1 MWNLLVKGSYKAWP
15 VQIYA
20 CGLILLVSLLIF
32 LANMFLFFPYITN
45 RVAAVREEY
54 HEARRQVELLNSF
67 QSSHGDIDAYLS
79 GVTREYNQMK
89 QLLPEEAGEYTIV
102 GELQR
107 QAENHQLTLLSFTPG
122 KKHQQAKYT
131 EQRVELGLR
140 GEYFSL
146 MAFFLSLQ
154 QQGPFHRINSLTIK
168 STPQGLESHI
178 SLSFFYTRAH

>member
-15 VQIYA
+15 VQVYA
-20 CGLILLVSLLIF
+20 CGLMLVVSLLIF
-32 LANMFLFFPYITN
+32 LADIFLLFPHMSH
-45 RVAAVREEY
+45 RVATGREKY
-54 HEARRQVELLNSF
+54 REARRQVELLNSF

-107 QAENHQLTLLSFTPG
+107 QAENHQLTLLSFKPG
-122 KKHQQAKYT
+122 KKQQQAKYT

-154 QQGPFHRINSLTIK
+154 QHGPFHRINSLTIK

-178 SLSFFYTRAH
+178 SMSFFYTRAH

>member
-67 QSSHGDIDAYLS
+67 QSSHGDIDAYLT

-107 QAENHQLTLLSFTPG
+107 QAENHQLTLLSFKPG
-122 KKHQQAKYT
+122 KKQQQAKYT

-154 QQGPFHRINSLTIK
+154 QHGPFHRINSLTIK
-168 STPQGLESHI
+168 STPHGLESRI
-178 SLSFFYTRAH
+178 SMSLFYTRAH